1 VGARTARINDDDF
14 GSRFAVKLPFPLR
27 WMLLRPRDS
36 IAALAA
42 GGAVV
47 TILVNAL
54 FMQSGPHPAPIFST
68 KPAPV
73 AAPIT
78 ESVANL
84 MPGRKSFAAPPP
96 FATPARPRSD
106 TVAEIQ
112 RELTKRGFY
121 DGTADGVHGP
131 KTDASIRDFEQAAGL
146 RPSAEPGETLLAAI
160 ARSNIK
166 AKPAEGF
173 RDPIAALLAPNSRIT
188 AVQRALTEFG
198 YGPLATSGV
207 YDAQTRAAIE
217 RFERARK
224 RPVTGQ
230 INDQLVRDLASLTGR
245 PLE

>member
-1 VGARTARINDDDF
+1 MGARTARVNDDDF

-42 GGAVV
+42 GGAVAM
-47 TILVNAL
+47 ILVNAL

-73 AAPIT
+73 VAPTT
-78 ESVANL
+78 EQVANL

-96 FATPARPRSD
+96 VASLAVTSPARPRSD

-112 RELTKRGFY
+112 RELTKRGFF
-121 DGTADGVHGP
+121 DGTADGFYGP
-131 KTDASIRDFEQAAGL
+131 KTDAAIRDFEQAAGL
-146 RPSAEPGETLLAAI
+146 RSSAEPSETLLAAI
-160 ARSNIK
+160 ARSNVK
-166 AKPAEGF
+166 AKPVEGF

-198 YGPLATSGV
+198 YGPVIANGA

-230 INDQLVRDLASLTGR
+230 I
-245 PLE
+245 

>member
-1 VGARTARINDDDF
+1 MGARTARVNDDDF
-14 GSRFAVKLPFPLR
+14 SSRFTVKLPLPLR

-36 IAALAA
+36 LALLAA

-73 AAPIT
+73 VAPIT

-84 MPGRKSFAAPPP
+84 MPGRKPFAAPPP
-96 FATPARPRSD
+96 LASPARPRSD

-112 RELTKRGFY
+112 RELTRRGFY
-121 DGTADGVHGP
+121 DGAADGFYGP
-131 KTDASIRDFEQAAGL
+131 KTDAAIRDFEQAAGL
-146 RPSAEPGETLLAAI
+146 RPAAEPGETLLAAI
-160 ARSNIK
+160 ARSNVK

-207 YDAQTRAAIE
+207 YDAATRTAIE

-224 RPVTGQ
+224 RQVTGQ
-230 INDQLVRDLASLTGR
+230 INDQLVRDLATLTGR